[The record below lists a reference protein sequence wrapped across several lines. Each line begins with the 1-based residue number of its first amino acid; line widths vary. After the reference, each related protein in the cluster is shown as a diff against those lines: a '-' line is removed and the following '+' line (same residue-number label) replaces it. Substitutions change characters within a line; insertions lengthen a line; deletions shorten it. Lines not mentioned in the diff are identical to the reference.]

1 MRFYL
6 GIDVSKAKL
15 DCCLL
20 DGASGKRKSKS
31 VENSAAGVASLLA
44 WCANHQALP
53 GDVHV
58 VMEPTGVYHESAAL
72 ALTDAGLTVSLVNP
86 LHLRRFADSLGALS
100 KTDAA
105 DAAVLARFGR
115 ERQPESWQPPRPA
128 VRQLQA
134 LLARRDALALD
145 RQREHNR
152 LEQAALGK
160 APKLVLNSIANSIK
174 HLDKQ
179 LRKIEQAISDH
190 IDKDP
195 DLREHRELLLSIPGV
210 GDRVANR
217 FTALLGDGRFDSA
230 EQLAAYLG
238 LTPVEWQSGT
248 SVRAPARLSK
258 KGPAHIRALLYMPA
272 VVAKQHNAHVRALY
286 ERLLARGKSKMAAI
300 GAAMRKLVHLC
311 FGVVKSG
318 QPYSPVWNLTKS

>member
-20 DGASGKRKSKS
+20 DVASGKRKSKS
-31 VENSAAGVASLLA
+31 VDNSPTGTASLLA
-44 WCANHQALP
+44 WCAKHQALP
-53 GDVHV
+53 GEVHV

-105 DAAVLARFGR
+105 DAALLARFGQ
-115 ERQPESWQPPRPA
+115 ERQPEPWQPPSPA

-134 LLARRDALALD
+134 LLARRDAVAADL
-145 RQREHNR
+145 QRERNR
-152 LEQAALGK
+152 LEQATLGK
-160 APKLVLNSIANSIK
+160 APKLVLDSIGNSIK

-179 LRKIEQAISDH
+179 LHKLEQAISDH
-190 IDKDP
+190 IDQDP
-195 DLREHRELLLSIPGV
+195 DLRKDHELLLSIPGV
-210 GDRVANR
+210 GDRLANL
-217 FTALLGDGRFDSA
+217 FTALLADGRFNSA

-238 LTPVEWQSGT
+238 LIPVQWQSGT

-258 KGPAHIRALLYMPA
+258 RGPAHIRGSLYLPA
-272 VVAKQHNAHVRALY
+272 VVAKQHNVHVRALY
-286 ERLLARGKSKMAAI
+286 ERLLARGKSKMAAL

-318 QPYSPVWNLTKS
+318 QPYSPVWNPKNT

>member
-20 DGASGKRKSKS
+20 DVASGKRKSKS
-31 VENSAAGVASLLA
+31 VENSAAGAASLLA
-44 WCANHQALP
+44 WCAKHQALP

-58 VMEPTGVYHESAAL
+58 VMEPTGVYHERAAL

-86 LHLRRFADSLGALS
+86 LHLRRFADSLGALR

-115 ERQPESWQPPRPA
+115 ERQPEPWQPPRPA
-128 VRQLQA
+128 VHQLQA
-134 LLARRDALALD
+134 LLARRDALARDL
-145 RQREHNR
+145 RRERNR

-160 APKLVLNSIANSIK
+160 APQLVLDSIGNSIK

-179 LRKIEQAISDH
+179 LRTLEQAISDH
-190 IDKDP
+190 IDQDP
-195 DLREHRELLLSIPGV
+195 DLRQRRELLLSIPGV
-210 GDRVANR
+210 GDRLAHR

-238 LTPVEWQSGT
+238 LIPVEWQSGT

-258 KGPAHIRALLYMPA
+258 KGPAHIRALLYLPA

-318 QPYSPVWNLTKS
+318 QPYSPVWDPKNP